1 MLRQLERGVQNV
13 AIAKSEVLP
22 LTALFFRKFNLNI
35 RTPYK

>member
-22 LTALFFRKFNLNI
+22 LTALFFENLI
-35 RTPYK
+35 